1 MLALN
6 DNNPQA
12 IHNHMT
18 NLLNSGLS
26 DSGSEVWVSGTE
38 EREIE
43 CLMILV
49 IPGRLRIEYVRLE

>member
-1 MLALN
+1 
-6 DNNPQA
+6 
-12 IHNHMT
+12 MT